1 MFFFSPLEQFSI
13 HRFISIFIGSFDFS
27 ITNSSVLVF
36 FSIGFALL
44 FYNFACSGAKLIP
57 SG

>member
-1 MFFFSPLEQFSI
+1 MLVFSPLEQFSI

-27 ITNSSVLVF
+27 ITNSSVLVL
-36 FSIGFALL
+36 FSVGFALV
-44 FYNFACSGAKLIP
+44 FYHFACSGAKLIP